1 MKILITGAHFTP
13 ALAVVEELKKFQN
26 TEIVY
31 VGRKTT
37 QEGDKTISQESQIL
51 PKMGVKYLTIITGR
65 LRRNFDLL
73 TILSLLKL
81 PIGFIQAF
89 YIILNEK
96 PDVILSFGGYV
107 AVPLVIVGWLWSIPI
122 LVHEQ
127 TLVSGLANKI
137 SAKFA
142 DKIAVGFEANSFAK
156 KDNAIITGNPIR
168 EEFLNPK
175 GVLSSEYKKIF
186 QEAHKN
192 KLSVILITGGNQGSH
207 TINKAVEDSLDDLL
221 KVVCII
227 HQTGDSNFKDYE
239 RLMDKRSFSLSKQSD
254 RYLVKKFID
263 NMGTILSQV
272 DLIVSR
278 AGINTLVEA
287 AYLHKPV
294 LAIPFPFLY
303 QNEQVKNAKY
313 FEGLGLV
320 RILYQSE
327 LNAESF
333 KKNILDMLK
342 KLPSL
347 ENSALKS
354 SEVVKLGAAKRLAV
368 ETVLLVDT
376 EDL

>member
-1 MKILITGAHFTP
+1 MKILVTGAHFTP
-13 ALAVVEELKKFQN
+13 ALAVIEELKKFKN
-26 TEIVY
+26 TQILY

-73 TILSLLKL
+73 TVLSLLKL

-96 PDVILSFGGYV
+96 PDIILSFGGYV

-137 SAKFA
+137 SARFA
-142 DKIAVGFEANSFAK
+142 DKIAVGFEANNFAK

-168 EEFLNPK
+168 EEILNPK

-186 QEAHKN
+186 QEALSN
-192 KLSVILITGGNQGSH
+192 KLPVILITGGNQGSH
-207 TINKAVEDSLDDLL
+207 TINKAVEDSLYDLL

-239 RLMDKRSFSLSKQSD
+239 RLMSKQSD

-272 DLIVSR
+272 DMIVSR
-278 AGINTLVEA
+278 AGINTLIEA

-294 LAIPFPFLY
+294 LAVPFPFLY
-303 QNEQVKNAKY
+303 QNEQVKNARY
-313 FEGLGLV
+313 FERLGLV
-320 RILYQSE
+320 RILYQNE
-327 LNAESF
+327 LDTESF
-333 KKNILDMLK
+333 KKNILDMLR
-342 KLPSL
+342 KLHTL
-347 ENSALKS
+347 EKNALKS